1 MFAGLTSRWT
11 MPALWAKRQAG
22 ADLFEVG
29 NLVGQRQISPL
40 LDDVRER
47 FALDVLHRDVRPVV
61 LLAAGVD
68 RDDVGVAQ
76 RGRRARLAEEAVHD
90 FLVVDF
96 LANDLDRDLA
106 IQFRVAAQIHRT
118 HAASADLPDDFEG
131 ADL

>member
-1 MFAGLTSRWT
+1 
-11 MPALWAKRQAG
+11 MPALCAKRQAG
-22 ADLFEVG
+22 ADLFEEEIFSV
-29 NLVGQRQISPL
+29 QREVSPL
-40 LDDVRER
+40 LDDVGER

-76 RGRRARLAEEAVHD
+76 RRRRARLAEEAVHD

-96 LANDLDRDLA
+96 LADHLDRDLA
-106 IQFRVAAQIHRT
+106 IELGVAAQIHRA
-118 HAASADLPDDFEG
+118 HAARADLPDDFED